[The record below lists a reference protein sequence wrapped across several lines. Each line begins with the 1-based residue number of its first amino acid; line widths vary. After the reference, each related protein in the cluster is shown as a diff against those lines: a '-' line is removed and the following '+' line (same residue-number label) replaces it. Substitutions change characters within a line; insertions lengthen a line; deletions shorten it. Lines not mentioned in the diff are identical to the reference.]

1 MSFFINPVFYVIITG
16 VGNTQMFAEPTGL
29 FSVIVEL
36 VIKVSLPH
44 SSPKKSKYI
53 KFKAFHLLAQ

>member
-1 MSFFINPVFYVIITG
+1 MSFFMNPIFYVIITG

-29 FSVIVEL
+29 VSVIVEL
-36 VIKVSLPH
+36 VIKVSLPN

-53 KFKAFHLLAQ
+53 KSKVFHL